1 MAVPRSLRVCLL
13 CVEIFAF
20 GKYGGF
26 GRATRIIGAALAR
39 RGVEVHAIVPLRA
52 AQGPVESLDG
62 MTVHGYPPHRPDRI
76 AALVRAVDA
85 DIHHSQH
92 PSLATAIALAARP
105 GRRHIVTCR
114 DPKSLRD
121 WRIELARPSLSR
133 AQVLANWFFEDG
145 PGVAAAV
152 RRMDGIF
159 AASPHLV
166 AGIARKYGLD
176 EDRIGLLPTPVRLP
190 PEPVKAA
197 KPTVISV
204 GRWDRRKRP
213 ELFIELARSM
223 PAIRF
228 VAIGRSR
235 DPAFEAELRARAAA
249 IANLELAGFID
260 QFASEALASRFAEAW
275 VLVNTAERE
284 GLPTAFLEA
293 LAHGCA
299 LLAEVDPGGIT
310 SRFGET
316 VADGEFRA
324 GLERLLRH
332 NSWRSKGA
340 AGRAH
345 VAATFELDHVVDR
358 HLALYEQLLATEPAQ
373 RWRPA
378 PAAGGQARPA

>member
-1 MAVPRSLRVCLL
+1 MPEQWPLRVCFL

-26 GRATRIIGAALAR
+26 GRATRIIGGALAR
-39 RGVEVHAIVPLRA
+39 RGLEVHAVVPLRKG
-52 AQGPVESLDG
+52 QGPVERLDG

-76 AALVRAVDA
+76 AALVRKVDA
-85 DIHHSQH
+85 NIHHSQH

-105 GRRHIVTCR
+105 TSRHVVTCR

-121 WRIELARPSLSR
+121 WRIEFARPSLSR
-133 AQVLANWFFEDG
+133 AQVLANWLFEDG

-152 RRMDGIF
+152 RRMDGVF

-166 AGIARKYGLD
+166 AGIARKYGLGGAKV
-176 EDRIGLLPTPVRLP
+176 GLLPTPVRLP
-190 PEPVKAA
+190 PEPVKASI
-197 KPTVISV
+197 PTVISV

-213 ELFIELARSM
+213 ELFIELARAM
-223 PAIRF
+223 PEIRF

-235 DPAFEAELRARAAA
+235 DPAYERELCARAAG
-249 IANLELAGFID
+249 IANLELLGFID
-260 QFASEALASRFAEAW
+260 QFASDALESRLAEAW

-293 LAHGCA
+293 LAHGSA
-299 LLAEVDPGGIT
+299 LLAAVDPGGIT
-310 SRFGET
+310 SRFGES
-316 VADGEFRA
+316 VADGDFKA
-324 GLERLLRH
+324 GLKRLLH
-332 NSWRSKGA
+332 DDAWRARGQ

-358 HLALYEQLLATEPAQ
+358 HVALYERLLAAAPAR
-373 RWRPA
+373 RWRPSA
-378 PAAGGQARPA
+378 EARPA

>member
-1 MAVPRSLRVCLL
+1 MPAKRPLRLCLL

-26 GRATRIIGAALAR
+26 GRATRITGAALAR
-39 RGVEVHAIVPLRA
+39 RGVEVHAIVPLRGG
-52 AQGPVESLDG
+52 QRPVERLDG

-76 AALVRAVDA
+76 AGIARTIDA

-105 GRRHIVTCR
+105 ASRHVVTCR

-121 WRIELARPSLSR
+121 WRIELARPSLGR
-133 AQVLANWFFEDG
+133 AQVLANWLFEDG
-145 PGVAAAV
+145 PGVAAAL

-166 AGIARKYGLD
+166 AEIARKYGLD
-176 EDRIGLLPTPVRLP
+176 ADRIGLLPTPVRLP

-197 KPTVISV
+197 TPTVISV

-213 ELFIELARSM
+213 ERFIELARAM

-235 DPAFEAELRARAAA
+235 DPAYEAELRARAAG

-260 QFASEALASRFAEAW
+260 QFASDALERRLAAAW
-275 VLVNTAERE
+275 VLVNTAGRE

-310 SRFGET
+310 SRFGEA
-316 VADGEFRA
+316 VADGDFRA
-324 GLERLLRH
+324 GLERLL
-332 NSWRSKGA
+332 SGDAWRAKGA

-345 VAATFELDHVVDR
+345 VAASFELDHVVDL
-358 HLALYEQLLATEPAQ
+358 HLSLYERLLATKPPR
-373 RWRPA
+373 RWRPSHGA
-378 PAAGGQARPA
+378 GAA